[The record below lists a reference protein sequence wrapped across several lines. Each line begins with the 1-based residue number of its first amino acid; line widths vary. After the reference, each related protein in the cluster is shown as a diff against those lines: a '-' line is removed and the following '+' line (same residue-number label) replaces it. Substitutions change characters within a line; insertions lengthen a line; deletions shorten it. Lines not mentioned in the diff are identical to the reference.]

1 MNITTARAIAEAL
14 IFASSEPISVKTM
27 AMIIGVNEHT
37 LKQMVND
44 LIEDYHQK
52 QSGIQI
58 VEVANGYQ
66 FATNPEYADYIEK
79 LQKMPRN
86 VGLSQAAIETLAIVA
101 YKQPI
106 TKAEIEALRG
116 VSIESSLATLVD
128 KGLIEET
135 GRKETPG
142 RPILYGTTKRF
153 LKYFGLKDLNELPK
167 VPEWI
172 DSGMIKYDG
181 LSSNQGLPASQSSE
195 TYQGVQIQEA
205 DNRE

>member
-1 MNITTARAIAEAL
+1 MNLTTARAIAEAL
-14 IFASSEPISVKTM
+14 IFASSEPISIKTM

-37 LKQMVND
+37 LKQMIND
-44 LIEDYHQK
+44 LMEDYQQK
-52 QSGIQI
+52 QCGIQI
-58 VEVANGYQ
+58 IEVANGYQ
-66 FATNPEYADYIEK
+66 FATNSEYAVYIEK

-86 VGLSQAAIETLAIVA
+86 IGLSQAAIETLAIVA

-128 KGLIEET
+128 KSLIEET

-153 LKYFGLKDLNELPK
+153 LKYFGLNDLNELPK

-172 DSGMIKYDG
+172 ESGMIKYE
-181 LSSNQGLPASQSSE
+181 SIQ
-195 TYQGVQIQEA
+195 TQEA
-205 DNRE
+205 DNIE

>member
-1 MNITTARAIAEAL
+1 LNLTTARAIAEAL
-14 IFASSEPISVKTM
+14 IFASSEPISAKTM
-27 AMIIGVNEHT
+27 AAIIGVNEHT
-37 LKQMVND
+37 LKQMISD
-44 LIEDYHQK
+44 LMEDYQQK
-52 QSGIQI
+52 QCGIQI

-66 FATNPEYADYIEK
+66 FATNPEYAVYIEK

-86 VGLSQAAIETLAIVA
+86 IGLSQAAIETLAIVA

-128 KGLIEET
+128 KGLIEEA
-135 GRKETPG
+135 GRKESPG

-172 DSGMIKYDG
+172 ESGMIKYDG
-181 LSSNQGLPASQSSE
+181 LESNQGIQ
-195 TYQGVQIQEA
+195 TQEA
-205 DNRE
+205 DNIE

>member
-1 MNITTARAIAEAL
+1 MNITTARAITEAL
-14 IFASSEPISVKTM
+14 IFASSEPISIKTM

-44 LIEDYHQK
+44 LMEEYHQK
-52 QSGIQI
+52 KSGIQI
-58 VEVANGYQ
+58 IEVANGYQ
-66 FATNPEYADYIEK
+66 FATNPEYAEYIEK

-153 LKYFGLKDLNELPK
+153 LKYFGLKDLNDLPK

-181 LSSNQGLPASQSSE
+181 SNPSQGLNSNPSGA
-195 TYQGVQIQEA
+195 QIQEA

>member
-1 MNITTARAIAEAL
+1 MNITTARAIVEAL

-27 AMIIGVNEHT
+27 AVIIGVNEHT

-44 LIEDYHQK
+44 LMEDYQQK
-52 QSGIQI
+52 QSGVQI
-58 VEVANGYQ
+58 IEVANGYQ

-135 GRKETPG
+135 GRKESPG

-181 LSSNQGLPASQSSE
+181 LANQGTQ
-195 TYQGVQIQEA
+195 TQEA

>member
-1 MNITTARAIAEAL
+1 MNLTTARAITEAL
-14 IFASSEPISVKTM
+14 IFTSSEPISVKTM
-27 AMIIGVNEHT
+27 ALIIGVNEHT
-37 LKQMVND
+37 LKQMVSD
-44 LIEDYHQK
+44 LIEDYRQK
-52 QSGIQI
+52 QCGIQI

-66 FATNPEYADYIEK
+66 FATNPEYAVYIEK

-86 VGLSQAAIETLAIVA
+86 IGLSQAAIETLAIVA

-128 KGLIEET
+128 KGLIEEA

-172 DSGMIKYDG
+172 ESGMIKYDG
-181 LSSNQGLPASQSSE
+181 LESNQGIQ
-195 TYQGVQIQEA
+195 TQEA
-205 DNRE
+205 DNIE

>member
-1 MNITTARAIAEAL
+1 
-14 IFASSEPISVKTM
+14 
-27 AMIIGVNEHT
+27 MIIGVNEHT

-44 LIEDYHQK
+44 LMEEYHQK
-52 QSGIQI
+52 KSGIQI
-58 VEVANGYQ
+58 IEVANGYQ
-66 FATNPEYADYIEK
+66 FATNPEYAEYIEK

-153 LKYFGLKDLNELPK
+153 LKYFGLKDLNDLPK

-181 LSSNQGLPASQSSE
+181 SNPSQGLNSNPSGA
-195 TYQGVQIQEA
+195 QIQEA